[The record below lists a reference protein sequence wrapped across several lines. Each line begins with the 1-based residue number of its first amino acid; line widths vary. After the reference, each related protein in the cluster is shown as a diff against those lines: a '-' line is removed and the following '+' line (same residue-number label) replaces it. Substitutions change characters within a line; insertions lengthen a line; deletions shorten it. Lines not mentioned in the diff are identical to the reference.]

1 MHPSPSAQSAA
12 RPLTPGLPLGRINV
26 AHLQDKPTRESIE
39 MMKSLAVLA
48 IVATGA
54 ACGETQLPCPQT
66 TDDTVIM
73 TTSLGDVTIEL
84 FLEQAPVTVQNFVAY
99 VDSGFYDSTLFHRVI
114 PGFVIQ
120 GGGHTATGPKETRA
134 PIENE
139 ADNGLLNERGTLSM
153 ARTSDPSSATSQFF
167 INLEHNEIL
176 DHGVRDFGYAVFGR
190 VAQGMEVVDQIAA
203 APTGANDRPVNELLI
218 VRACRQ

>member
-1 MHPSPSAQSAA
+1 
-12 RPLTPGLPLGRINV
+12 
-26 AHLQDKPTRESIE
+26 
-39 MMKSLAVLA
+39 MMKNLAVLA

-54 ACGETQLPCPQT
+54 ACGETQPPCPQT
-66 TDDTVIM
+66 TEDTVIM
-73 TTSLGDVTIEL
+73 TTSLGDITIEL
-84 FLEQAPVTVQNFVAY
+84 FPEQAPVTVQNFVAY
-99 VDSGFYDSTLFHRVI
+99 VDSGFYDNTLFHRVI

-139 ADNGLLNERGTLSM
+139 ADNGLLNERSTLSM
-153 ARTSDPSSATSQFF
+153 ARTPDPNSATSQFF

-176 DHGVRDFGYAVFGR
+176 DHGVRNFGYAVFGR
-190 VAQGMEVVDQIAA
+190 VVQGMEVVDQIAA